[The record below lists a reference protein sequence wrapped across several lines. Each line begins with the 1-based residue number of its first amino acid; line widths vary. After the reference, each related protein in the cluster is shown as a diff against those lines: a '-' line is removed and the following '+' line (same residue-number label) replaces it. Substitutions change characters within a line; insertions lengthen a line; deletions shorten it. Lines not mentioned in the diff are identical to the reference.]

1 MFSAIHSSVSGLL
14 AASRSMAAHAD
25 TIANMRTSS
34 RVEEALV
41 GMSLD
46 RHQFK
51 ANLTVIRTADAMAGA
66 LFNKEV

>member
-1 MFSAIHSSVSGLL
+1 MFSAIHTSVSGLL
-14 AASRSMAAHAD
+14 ASSRSMAAHAD
-25 TIANMRTSS
+25 TIAQMRTTSQA
-34 RVEEALV
+34 EEALV